1 MGYGEERAAASRK
14 TEQCIKAMR
23 QEDWLLQKLKSR
35 KKSEKEKKG

>member
-23 QEDWLLQKLKSR
+23 QDWLLQKLKRR